1 MIKFI
6 RGESVSYVSNQSRL
20 INVSLDIF
28 NEQPSSP
35 RFSHVLRMGDVLVV
49 KEVELNADNSVGI
62 YFYGVSFP
70 LRFNNL
76 VEARRI
82 LSRTGLKISTEIS
95 SCVTPTIYYK
105 AHLAHH
111 RSLDLQYSS
120 LHSLVQATEA
130 IDRLYNTLASQDT
143 MYPRTTTDQMVAYNN
158 DRTEFNLVNNAERRY
173 FSTYNRAYPVGLLV
187 ENAPSDSVPV
197 PNPWDTDI
205 DYEEADDFDDTDSEE
220 EPLWNRLGFES
231 EDELYNAVEDYYWDL
246 LGDEGVEHD
255 DLNNSQRNSY
265 RNRAF
270 TLLVR
275 DCTESINSKNKEV
288 INNGKMLKFKD
299 LINVNIKGAIRP
311 AICLADLPANINLET
326 IVPVLYKYKDEYI
339 KATIPYIHI
348 VNTLAKIEDIATR
361 VKIKDF
367 KESSDIFG
375 YRKTKESV
383 VGNIFSYVEI
393 EKNFTCKKDGK
404 VRDTIIVDLG
414 KSDFRFVLSDVEF
427 VLPQVNRV
435 QLKKNKTIRIGSV
448 CKIINNKGLNIPI
461 GKKVEVL
468 EVKATPQGASS
479 KKLFRGSTNK
489 RLDLATVK
497 DIESGNTFKTYLKN
511 LKFIQ

>member
-1 MIKFI
+1 MIKFV
-6 RGESVSYVSNQSRL
+6 RGEAVSYNSN
-20 INVSLDIF
+20 INKVIQVTLDLL
-28 NEQPSSP
+28 NENTQGSP
-35 RFSHVLRMGDVLVV
+35 VFGYVVKRGDVLIIKDVG
-49 KEVELNADNSVGI
+49 LNNDNSVTI
-62 YFYGVSFP
+62 WVYGSATG
-70 LRFNNL
+70 LRFPTL
-76 VEARRI
+76 AEARSTLNKVGLTI
-82 LSRTGLKISTEIS
+82 PSSVNSR
-95 SCVTPTIYYK
+95 VTPTVYYK
-105 AHLAHH
+105 AHLNYH
-111 RSLDLQYSS
+111 RALDSIYNAV
-120 LHSLVQATEA
+120 HSLEA
-130 IDRLYNTLASQDT
+130 ARSSISRLYSHLAGIDFL
-143 MYPRTTTDQMVAYNN
+143 YPASINHQMIALDNN
-158 DRTEFNLVNNAERRY
+158 RSEYNLVVDAVNRY
-173 FSTYNRAYPVGLLV
+173 ALATNSSYPNHLLQEDQI
-187 ENAPSDSVPV
+187 ENIPPPEPDEDY
-197 PNPWDTDI
+197 PWD
-205 DYEEADDFDDTDSEE
+205 DDNGSIENPDPEEE
-220 EPLWNRLGFES
+220 EPLWNRLGFDS
-231 EDELYNAVEDYYWDL
+231 EDDLESALNEYYWDL
-246 LGDEGVEHD
+246 LDDEGVED
-255 DLNNSQRNSY
+255 NELNNSQRNSY

-270 TLLVR
+270 NLLMR
-275 DCTESINSKNKEV
+275 DCTESKNKKAV
-288 INNGKMLKFKD
+288 INNGQMLKFKD
-299 LINVNIKGAIRP
+299 LINVNIKGSIRP

-339 KATIPYIHI
+339 KATIPYINI